1 MKESGLRPYNW
12 TGLSYNAWRNVV
24 PKRRLEWL
32 GYETVHLEKKKPN
45 QHWVKMKDGNTNF
58 DTGAAQ
64 KSDYSDM
71 IYTAD
76 AQCMQS
82 RYQTSRYEKNLAEF
96 SFPDWTPPEVEIPT
110 EELPSAPTG
119 LTATVIS
126 TTEIDLSWTAVDDA
140 LSYYIYRDGAFL
152 VATSSVTY
160 YDTGLTAATEY
171 SYQVSAINTAGE
183 GEKCSAVAAT
193 TATAGTWSDNFNAE
207 AINTDKWLVSD
218 PAPVISDGHLSA
230 DNTAIVGV
238 SSYAIWGSS
247 FSISIKVDRKD
258 QAGNVGFLI
267 DSYPYSGGTV
277 SYYIAYWPPWPA
289 NVALSTGEWEPV
301 SDTSSTIYLKVERN
315 GSSFTFMHSIDGS
328 SYETLATKTLFEG
341 NVGISLYFDNYNYG
355 PPSTFPPI
363 GAIDSFDIQSGE
375 PVATPKAKAGSL
387 YWGQ

>member
-45 QHWVKMKDGNTNF
+45 QHWVKMKDGDTNF
-58 DTGAAQ
+58 DTGTAQ

-82 RYQTSRYEKNLAEF
+82 RYPTSRYEKNLAEF

-119 LTATVIS
+119 LTAT
-126 TTEIDLSWTAVDDA
+126 
-140 LSYYIYRDGAFL
+140 
-152 VATSSVTY
+152 
-160 YDTGLTAATEY
+160 
-171 SYQVSAINTAGE
+171 
-183 GEKCSAVAAT
+183 
-193 TATAGTWSDNFNAE
+193 WSDNFNAE

-218 PAPVISDGHLSA
+218 PAPVISDGHLST

-328 SYETLATKTLFEG
+328 SYEILATKTLFGG
-341 NVGISLYFDNYNYG
+341 NVGISLYFDNYDYE
-355 PPSTFPPI
+355 PPSAFPPI

-375 PVATPKAKAGSL
+375 PVATPKAEAGSL

>member
-247 FSISIKVDRKD
+247 FSISIKIDRAD
-258 QAGNVGFLI
+258 YDTWGDIGFLI
-267 DSYPYSGGTV
+267 DSYPYSGDTV
-277 SYYIAYWPPWPA
+277 SYYVVYWPDQFT
-289 NVALSTGEWEPV
+289 VELSTGEHEMSASASW
-301 SDTSSTIYLKVERN
+301 SAYLKIERS
-315 GSSFTFMHSIDGS
+315 GSNFTFSHSTDGS
-328 SYETLATKTLFEG
+328 SYETLATKSLFAG
-341 NVGISLYFDNYNYG
+341 NVGISLFFNHYNYPT
-355 PPSTFPPI
+355 PPDLTK
-363 GAIDSFDIQSGE
+363 IDSFDIQSGE